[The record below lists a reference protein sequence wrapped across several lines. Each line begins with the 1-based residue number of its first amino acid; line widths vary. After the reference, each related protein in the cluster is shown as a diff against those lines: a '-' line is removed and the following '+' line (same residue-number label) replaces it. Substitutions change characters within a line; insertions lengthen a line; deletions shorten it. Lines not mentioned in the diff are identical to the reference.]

1 MNCWSLLVLAALA
14 HAAQPA
20 HNFIADA
27 NDVKKMMESAN
38 VATSTSSTAKV
49 EMPKIEAD
57 GEIDMPDHQLDAE
70 LEKEAKSMETSMAQ
84 RVQAGDAPKKQLAA
98 VATKVQSGE
107 QTMTRQLRAE
117 RWLNSHGMQKM
128 GNILAG
134 HASKAS
140 TKAVEAKPSS
150 Q

>member
-1 MNCWSLLVLAALA
+1 MAA
-14 HAAQPA
+14 
-20 HNFIADA
+20 
-27 NDVKKMMESAN
+27 AN
-38 VATSTSSTAKV
+38 VATPTSPNATAV
-49 EMPKIEAD
+49 VPKIEAD

-70 LEKEAKSMETSMAQ
+70 LEKEAKAMELSMAQ

-107 QTMTRQLRAE
+107 QTMTRQMRAQ

-134 HASKAS
+134 HAPKAE
-140 TKAVEAKPSS
+140 KAVAAKPSTQDLVVDMDDDDTVS
-150 Q
+150 AKWNKVDKL